1 MKKLFLIIISFF
13 CLFLLSCDILD
24 IQKEEEDNIT
34 QDDGS
39 KDGDKEKE
47 DGKTDNANDD
57 SEDGKENQDDPTD
70 ETGNGDGGSEIDQNE
85 SLSFKEDDFKVEI
98 VITNKGDNK
107 KIKFEKEKYLE
118 FFTKIKDFTYEKYG
132 QCTSCD
138 KVLYSITYGDNVID
152 VYEYNFFKINDVLYE
167 LTSGSFDFLK
177 EYEYSNSESS
187 GWLPWI

>member
-1 MKKLFLIIISFF
+1 MKKIFLIIISLF

-24 IQKEEEDNIT
+24 IQKEDNIT
-34 QDDGS
+34 QEEGS

-47 DGKTDNANDD
+47 DGKTDDNANDD
-57 SEDGKENQDDPTD
+57 SEDGKENQDDKTD

-85 SLSFKEDDFKVEI
+85 SLSFNEDDFKVEI
-98 VITNKGDNK
+98 VITNKDDNK